1 MSSDHWGISFETEF
15 MPFEGANNK
24 FIHITFDKI
33 NDLLNNSPHFYE
45 MYLLRTYF
53 MFHNLT

>member
-24 FIHITFDKI
+24 FIHVTFDKI
-33 NDLLNNSPHFYE
+33 NDVFNNSPHFYGIF
-45 MYLLRTYF
+45 YVL
-53 MFHNLT
+53 